1 MHPALVR
8 RGPLRPLRLAFSRA
22 RWVEA
27 EDWSGQGSS
36 RTTPSRRR
44 SMGWMALILGL
55 AGAALPPVQAA
66 EPLTGVDDWYARIR
80 AAAASNSYAGHY
92 VVTSDGTA
100 SSVRITHYGQGRD
113 SFERIESLDGV
124 PRVVLR
130 HNETVHTVWPRER
143 VTVVEQR
150 SQLGSF
156 PAPAQSTGQRLD
168 DHYRI
173 GAVEPGRVA
182 GREAEVVTIHGR
194 DEWRYGHRLWVDTST
209 RLLLRTD
216 VLAGRDV
223 VLASAAFTDLT
234 LGIKPQPGLVTA
246 AMKARADNWQMLKS
260 QVQPTTLQAEGWRI
274 EPLPPGYRL
283 LSSVRRP
290 LQTSPE
296 GVPAS
301 RTALQAIYTD
311 GLASVS
317 VFVEDGG
324 GSGPPSGMLQTGA
337 MTTVMQQRE
346 RFRVTVVGD
355 VPPQTARRFA
365 EVVQRKAP

>member
-1 MHPALVR
+1 MHPVLVR
-8 RGPLRPLRLAFSRA
+8 CGSLRPLRFALAPA
-22 RWVEA
+22 RRVGPGA
-27 EDWSGQGSS
+27 SGDRGSGGAS
-36 RTTPSRRR
+36 PARRR
-44 SMGWMALILGL
+44 PVGWMVLILGL
-55 AGAALPPVQAA
+55 AGAMLPPVQAA
-66 EPLTGVDDWYARIR
+66 EPQNGVDDWYARIR
-80 AAAASNSYAGHY
+80 AAAASNSYVGHY

-130 HNETVHTVWPRER
+130 HNETVHTVWPRDR

-156 PAPAQSTGQRLD
+156 PAPAQATGQRLD

-173 GAVEPGRVA
+173 GSVEAGRVA
-182 GREAEVVTIHGR
+182 GREAEVVTIQGR

-246 AMKARADNWQMLKS
+246 AMKARADNWQMLS
-260 QVQPTTLQAEGWRI
+260 SPVQPTTLQAEGWRI

-290 LQTSPE
+290 LQTTPK
-296 GVPAS
+296 GAPAGG
-301 RTALQAIYTD
+301 TALQAVYTD

-317 VFVEDGG
+317 VFLEDGG

-337 MTTVMQQRE
+337 TTTVMQQRE

-355 VPPQTARRFA
+355 VPVQTARRFA